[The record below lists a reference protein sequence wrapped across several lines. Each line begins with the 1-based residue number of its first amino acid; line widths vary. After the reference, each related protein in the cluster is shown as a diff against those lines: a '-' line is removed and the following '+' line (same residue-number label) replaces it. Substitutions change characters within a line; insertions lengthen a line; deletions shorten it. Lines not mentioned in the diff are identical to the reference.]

1 MLKASF
7 TWVIARSVSASF
19 CLRLRCFP
27 SGHTNCQQTRDH
39 ALPPSPGW
47 LQRRPPLRFLPSPYA
62 TCKRKYDK
70 SLLCLIPNNG
80 WSPVFRAPHSAAP
93 PNWRLQVCITCP
105 QEPFASD
112 TPAPHS
118 RNAAPTSRAPRLP
131 TASPAAGAAHTAGLI
146 RVDLG
151 GRVPVPPLRAGTP
164 GTAALLRQ

>member
-80 WSPVFRAPHSAAP
+80 WSPVFRMRRQGPLTQQ
-93 PNWRLQVCITCP
+93 RP
-105 QEPFASD
+105 QTGASRFASRALRSPSPA
-112 TPAPHS
+112 TPLC
-118 RNAAPTSRAPRLP
+118 PTPGMLLPPPEPRVSPRPVQPQAPRTLLASSGWTSAVGSLCLP
-131 TASPAAGAAHTAGLI
+131 
-146 RVDLG
+146 
-151 GRVPVPPLRAGTP
+151 
-164 GTAALLRQ
+164 